1 MCMKEKVIN
10 MIYWAVFSLIVPSSM
25 ILLLTSLKGLPV
37 WFIVIMAL
45 FMELVITIVFWD
57 EIQRFVISSKGIEL
71 EKYKRQV
78 DNAMVQ
84 YKEFQETITPM
95 LEITLGNLAAS
106 GYFNASPKSEVIVD
120 FIDRA
125 KKIKPSAESVD
136 KIDRL
141 LGEANLAALN
151 AFKTEFEN
159 IKPGTG
165 QYIDPGR
172 SRDFSMLDYTK
183 TNPKVDIVALNEIAK
198 DMEPGK
204 ERQYYKKKL
213 DCLNQFWQENF

>member
-25 ILLLTSLKGLPV
+25 ILLLTSFKGLPV

-57 EIQRFVISSKGIEL
+57 EIQRFVISSEGIEL

-106 GYFNASPKSEVIVD
+106 GYFDASPKSEVIVD

-136 KIDRL
+136 KVDRL
-141 LGEANLAALN
+141 
-151 AFKTEFEN
+151 
-159 IKPGTG
+159 
-165 QYIDPGR
+165 
-172 SRDFSMLDYTK
+172 
-183 TNPKVDIVALNEIAK
+183 
-198 DMEPGK
+198 
-204 ERQYYKKKL
+204 
-213 DCLNQFWQENF
+213 